1 MAEALA
7 EYLAYLAAKRGRS
20 GRVTSSET
28 VRAYTAAL
36 PRAFAGIS
44 TVVEL
49 GTEAGAERLR
59 ANMRHAWGGRS
70 PATWNTR
77 RAAVASALSYFHAQ
91 DWLPAGAD
99 PLDGVSREYE
109 PKPESRVRDRDAID
123 RLITSRSR
131 SLQDRALWALLYSS
145 AARCEEALRLNI
157 EDLDRA
163 RRRARVTRK
172 GGARDELMYD
182 TRTAALLG
190 QHLRGRE
197 AGPVFL
203 SDRHPTDG
211 TVPTEDLDPGSGRRR
226 MSYHTAARHLR
237 NATGGWRLHDLRHSR
252 LTHAGEGGASEAD
265 LMNLSGHEDRRTLQR
280 YLAPSKEGTQARLDA
295 IDAARGTW
303 PPDAAEIADRLAGQ
317 DTNPHDETTEP
328 APTPAGAGEDRAGPG
343 ERPEPQRRSVDQ
355 AGPGE
360 AVEPSGGH
368 AGEETPP
375 EPAAPEEP
383 GELGQ
388 AEDARV
394 TGPEAAGAAAGG
406 TGSTARA
413 GRRRPRRREPYA
425 DVRAAMFDGDPY
437 GLERGADAETWWVTE
452 AGTRIGMVKRHH
464 DPTIRARRWEPWEIN
479 PPRPVEKTTY
489 PSRAKA
495 AAAVVDKQRRLAAR
509 GTKPRR
515 TRRR

>member
-7 EYLAYLAAKRGRS
+7 GYLAYLAAKRGRS
-20 GRVTSSET
+20 GRVTSQET

-36 PRAFAGIS
+36 PRAFAGIA
-44 TVVEL
+44 TVGQLAEQ
-49 GTEAGAERLR
+49 AGAERLR
-59 ANMRHAWGGRS
+59 ANMHSAWGGKT

-91 DWLPAGAD
+91 DWLPTGAD
-99 PLDGVSREYE
+99 PLAGVSREYE

-123 RLITSRSR
+123 RLITSRTH

-163 RRRARVTRK
+163 RRRGRVTRK

-190 QHLRGRE
+190 QLLKQRSS
-197 AGPVFL
+197 GPVFV
-203 SDRHPTDG
+203 SDRHPHDG

-295 IDAARGTW
+295 IDEARSSW
-303 PPDAAEIADRLAGQ
+303 PPDAAEIADRLARQ
-317 DTNPHDETTEP
+317 DSGSPAETP
-328 APTPAGAGEDRAGPG
+328 GRPAGAGEGRAGHA
-343 ERPEPQRRSVDQ
+343 ERPEPQRRSVEE
-355 AGPGE
+355 AGHGE
-360 AVEPSGGH
+360 AVESSEGH

-388 AEDARV
+388 AEDARG

-464 DPTIRARRWEPWEIN
+464 DPAVRARRWEPWEIN

-509 GTKPRR
+509 DTKRRR
-515 TRRR
+515 TRQH